1 MNKSKVKKNR
11 TKKKSPS
18 IFIRKTKNRPKT
30 SRHLSHS
37 NGKSFKPSSFEKKL
51 EPIRLYRAI
60 LIGKPNV
67 GKSSLL
73 NVLTYTD
80 SSIITKVSGTTR
92 DSVNRVIRSKEEA
105 VMLSDLPGWDEGRE
119 KRIKTPDP
127 KAFQK
132 VCEQNI
138 INPIVFKV
146 LKQEVDSSD
155 IIIIVTDIND
165 ITSEDRMIL
174 DWVQKYNHT
183 HKSEGKPV
191 IYCANKC
198 DNRDA
203 ELSIG
208 EVYEIGAENVIPV
221 SSKMKRGLNLLIK
234 ELFDKYHKL
243 ITDAI
248 PSHNPY
254 VFYPTCD
261 YKLAIVGKPNVG
273 KSSLFNALLQKERAV
288 VSEVAGTTRDL
299 VEDNITV
306 GKHIVKLI
314 DTGGLRRKSRKKT
327 LPESYSVE
335 KAVHA
340 VNQSEVVILVIDAT
354 EGLSD
359 QDKKIASLALGK
371 KKSLVMAFNKWDLLQ
386 EKWEHY
392 LEDLRLTFSPIIK
405 FPILPISC
413 INRKN
418 LAKLLKTADE
428 LYQDRSRRIN
438 IEELNRSL
446 RGAEEM
452 KSLAGGGGVR
462 IRYAMQVQ
470 NHPPVFYIYV
480 NNLNRVKNHFRKYLY
495 NHLEKLYSLEGT
507 SLTLRFFEH
516 KRSKSNTSK
525 PL

>member
-1 MNKSKVKKNR
+1 MNKSQVKKIQIKKKHLSTL
-11 TKKKSPS
+11 TKKIKNQPKASRRLS
-18 IFIRKTKNRPKT
+18 YSNRKF
-30 SRHLSHS
+30 
-37 NGKSFKPSSFEKKL
+37 FKPSSFEKKL

-80 SSIITKVSGTTR
+80 SSIITQVSGTTR
-92 DSVNRVIRSKEEA
+92 DSVNRVIRSKEKA
-105 VMLSDLPGWDEGRE
+105 LMLSDLPGWDEGTE
-119 KRIKTPDP
+119 KRVKSSDP
-127 KAFQK
+127 KIFQK

-138 INPIVFKV
+138 INPIVFKA
-146 LKQEVDSSD
+146 LKQEVDGSD
-155 IIIIVTDIND
+155 IIIIVTDINN

-174 DWVQKYNHT
+174 DWVQKYNRT
-183 HKSEGKPV
+183 HKGEEKPV

-198 DNRDA
+198 DDKAA

-208 EVYEIGAENVIPV
+208 EVYEIGAENVVPV
-221 SSKMKRGLNLLIK
+221 SSKMKRGLSLLIK
-234 ELFDKYHKL
+234 ELFDRYHKL
-243 ITDAI
+243 VTDGI
-248 PSHNPY
+248 SSHNPY

-273 KSSLFNALLQKERAV
+273 KSSLFNALLQKERAI

-306 GKHIVKLI
+306 EKHIVKLI

-327 LPESYSVE
+327 LPESHSVE

-340 VNQSEVVILVIDAT
+340 INQSEVVILVIDAT

-371 KKSLVMAFNKWDLLQ
+371 KKSLVVAFNKWDLLQ

-392 LEDLRLTFSPIIK
+392 LEDVRLTFSPITE

-418 LAKLLKTADE
+418 LTKLLKTADG

-438 IEELNRSL
+438 IDELVRSL

-452 KSLAGGGGVR
+452 KSLAGGSGVR

-495 NHLEKLYSLEGT
+495 NHLEKLYSLKGT
-507 SLTLRFFEH
+507 PLTLRFFEH
-516 KRSKSNTSK
+516 KRSNSNTSK
-525 PL
+525 LS